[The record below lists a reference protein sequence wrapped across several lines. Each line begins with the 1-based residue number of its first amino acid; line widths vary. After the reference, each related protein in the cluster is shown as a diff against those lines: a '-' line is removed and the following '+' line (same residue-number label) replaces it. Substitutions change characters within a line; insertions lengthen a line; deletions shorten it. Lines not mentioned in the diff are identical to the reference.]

1 VEEEVR
7 VGALEADAAE
17 EPAEAATDSPV
28 LADTAA
34 APTGSAAVPETAPS
48 RSLADFA
55 RDYAQRRS
63 ASPPPPAP
71 RERASIRTRAQS
83 SRPDAMSRALEERRR
98 ETDQA
103 LSLAL
108 AREVYVFAQERREE
122 GDREG
127 AIRALTLLL
136 DNEHGRI
143 REQAWADLISLEGEK
158 AIEEGEVSEIARVAS
173 ASDAFLREYPCS
185 RFRLGV
191 IKRRV
196 LLWAEA
202 AEEKP
207 DAYCEPARAAEA
219 EWQSAVGAR
228 SDPEGAAASERIRAA
243 CGR

>member
-1 VEEEVR
+1 
-7 VGALEADAAE
+7 
-17 EPAEAATDSPV
+17 
-28 LADTAA
+28 
-34 APTGSAAVPETAPS
+34 
-48 RSLADFA
+48 
-55 RDYAQRRS
+55 
-63 ASPPPPAP
+63 
-71 RERASIRTRAQS
+71 
-83 SRPDAMSRALEERRR
+83 MSRALEERRR

-173 ASDAFLREYPCS
+173 ASDAFLREYPSS

-196 LLWAEA
+196 RLWADA
-202 AEEKP
+202 AAEKP

-219 EWQSAVGAR
+219 EWQSAVGGQA
-228 SDPEGAAASERIRAA
+228 DPEGAAASERIRGA